1 MGQFA
6 LLTEKNTMLTNLFNP
21 NYMNNNWI
29 MNIQIA
35 GIQKEKVFLVLV
47 TMNSI
52 FVLGKFLSNV

>member
-6 LLTEKNTMLTNLFNP
+6 FLTEKNTMLTNLFNP

-47 TMNSI
+47 TMISY
-52 FVLGKFLSNV
+52 LS